1 MNKKLLVAVLALS
14 GLFPALGQSTP
25 TPITDTKTTE
35 PELTA
40 VEKLALGSLQKEFE
54 ELQKIQNKAN
64 ADFADFQKEISIAHP
79 GYIFSPSKGLVKEEK
94 EVKPEAKKVIK

>member
-1 MNKKLLVAVLALS
+1 MAPDSDRTQTGFRQKS
-14 GLFPALGQSTP
+14 DRFRPDSDRIQ
-25 TPITDTKTTE
+25 TD
-35 PELTA
+35 
-40 VEKLALGSLQKEFE
+40 SDRFRQNSDSFS
-54 ELQKIQNKAN
+54 QIQNKAN